1 MLPLQPSMRKAR
13 SIRNGLRVR
22 MSANPLRMP
31 ALLPLRVAE
40 TSTMTP
46 KAAMKST
53 SIALTVL
60 QRLLVAAN
68 VAQVAVVGL
77 AVVVAVA
84 AVAVRVDRA
93 ADADRAVV

>member
-1 MLPLQPSMRKAR
+1 
-13 SIRNGLRVR
+13 
-22 MSANPLRMP
+22 
-31 ALLPLRVAE
+31 
-40 TSTMTP
+40 MTP
-46 KAAMKST
+46 KAAMKAEKKST

-93 ADADRAVV
+93 ADADRAVVAADRSNSN